1 MNSNVIWVE
10 FINMLPIILC
20 GCVLPIIF
28 IWMETRRKMN
38 ETNARTQIVTAALEK
53 NPDMDVEELLKKIS
67 PKKKLLK
74 EKLLSK
80 LLWGCIT
87 SIIGVG
93 LIGFGIFLINKISNN
108 TQKIHMADDVET
120 AIAFG
125 VFLGGTLWQDLPSQ
139 HPSEIAHRQGKPYG
153 VPSHQVKLSGDLKS
167 LLGKDILE
175 VNTLHHQAVKDLGKG
190 LVPMAVA
197 PDGIVE
203 AVQMLCK
210 RFVWAVQWHP
220 EYLFRTDKDSLAIF
234 SCFVEHC

>member
-38 ETNARTQIVTAALEK
+38 ETNARTQVVMAALEK
-53 NPDMDVEELLKKIS
+53 NPDMDVEELLKKMS

-87 SIIGVG
+87 TILGIG
-93 LIGFGIFLINKISNN
+93 LIGFGIFLINTISKD
-108 TQKIHMADDVET
+108 TQKIHMADDVQT

-125 VFLGGTLWQDLPSQ
+125 VILLAIGAAF
-139 HPSEIAHRQGKPYG
+139 IINYG
-153 VPSHQVKLSGDLKS
+153 VGRKMLAKEIEAEESKM
-167 LLGKDILE
+167 
-175 VNTLHHQAVKDLGKG
+175 NTQA
-190 LVPMAVA
+190 
-197 PDGIVE
+197 
-203 AVQMLCK
+203 
-210 RFVWAVQWHP
+210 
-220 EYLFRTDKDSLAIF
+220 
-234 SCFVEHC
+234 

>member
-1 MNSNVIWVE
+1 MNSFIIWDE
-10 FINMLPIILC
+10 LISMLPIILC

-87 SIIGVG
+87 TISGIG
-93 LIGFGIFLINKISNN
+93 LIGFGIFLINTISKD
-108 TQKIHMADDVET
+108 TQKIHMADDVQT

-125 VFLGGTLWQDLPSQ
+125 VILLAIGAAF
-139 HPSEIAHRQGKPYG
+139 IINYG
-153 VPSHQVKLSGDLKS
+153 VGRKMLAKE
-167 LLGKDILE
+167 I
-175 VNTLHHQAVKDLGKG
+175 
-190 LVPMAVA
+190 
-197 PDGIVE
+197 E
-203 AVQMLCK
+203 AEESK
-210 RFVWAVQWHP
+210 TTHRP
-220 EYLFRTDKDSLAIF
+220 NP
-234 SCFVEHC
+234 

>member
-10 FINMLPIILC
+10 FINILPVILC

-53 NPDMDVEELLKKIS
+53 NPDMDVEELLKKMS

-87 SIIGVG
+87 TISGIG
-93 LIGFGIFLINKISNN
+93 LIGFGIFLINTISKD
-108 TQKIHMADDVET
+108 TQKIHMADDVQT

-125 VFLGGTLWQDLPSQ
+125 VILLAIGAAF
-139 HPSEIAHRQGKPYG
+139 IINYG
-153 VPSHQVKLSGDLKS
+153 VGRKMLAKE
-167 LLGKDILE
+167 I
-175 VNTLHHQAVKDLGKG
+175 
-190 LVPMAVA
+190 
-197 PDGIVE
+197 E
-203 AVQMLCK
+203 AEESKMNIQK
-210 RFVWAVQWHP
+210 
-220 EYLFRTDKDSLAIF
+220 
-234 SCFVEHC
+234 

>member
-38 ETNARTQIVTAALEK
+38 ETNARTQVVMAALEK

-87 SIIGVG
+87 TISGIG
-93 LIGFGIFLINKISNN
+93 LIGFGIFLINTISKD
-108 TQKIHMADDVET
+108 TQKIHMADDVQT

-125 VFLGGTLWQDLPSQ
+125 VILLAIGAAF
-139 HPSEIAHRQGKPYG
+139 IINYG
-153 VPSHQVKLSGDLKS
+153 VGRKMLAKE
-167 LLGKDILE
+167 I
-175 VNTLHHQAVKDLGKG
+175 
-190 LVPMAVA
+190 
-197 PDGIVE
+197 E
-203 AVQMLCK
+203 AEESKMNIQK
-210 RFVWAVQWHP
+210 
-220 EYLFRTDKDSLAIF
+220 
-234 SCFVEHC
+234 